1 MQQYEIE
8 KSGVSEDKK
17 MNQISEELK
26 RKEQDSEVSKVKS
39 KLVMIEQSKKQ
50 LTEDLKNAKIKEQEL
65 LEANKKLASENV
77 EHAKTMKVKDDR
89 LAAEIRQ
96 REKLQIDLN

>member
-1 MQQYEIE
+1 MQSSLDIERQQTELKTKIRELEKVRRELHEKDSHCQKLRTAVDRLNERMQQYEIE

-39 KLVMIEQSKKQ
+39 KLVMIEQSKK
-50 LTEDLKNAKIKEQEL
+50 
-65 LEANKKLASENV
+65 
-77 EHAKTMKVKDDR
+77 
-89 LAAEIRQ
+89 
-96 REKLQIDLN
+96 